1 MGKLCSYP
9 DEQPDEVMVPQFC
22 SDRRVPRENG
32 NAQKM
37 ESLPSHFSIPLP
49 NSELTPLSLSVSA
62 VVTSTKHCRQERAEK
77 TLNFLGP
84 W

>member
-9 DEQPDEVMVPQFC
+9 DEQPDEVMVSELC
-22 SDRRVPRENG
+22 SDRRVPKGNG

-49 NSELTPLSLSVSA
+49 NSELTPLPLSVSA
-62 VVTSTKHCRQERAEK
+62 VVTGTKHC
-77 TLNFLGP
+77 
-84 W
+84 

>member
-9 DEQPDEVMVPQFC
+9 DEQPDEVMVPQLC
-22 SDRRVPRENG
+22 SDKRVPKGNG

-62 VVTSTKHCRQERAEK
+62 VVTGTKHCRWERAEK
-77 TLNFLGP
+77 T
-84 W
+84 